1 MNGSLIWL
9 EVVLGFAAPLAWGV
23 WQLVSL
29 RRDQREADAQ
39 RQAEQ
44 RLADRQSDATTPG
57 ESSAE
62 PTGPQPP
69 PGS

>member
-29 RRDQREADAQ
+29 RRDQRQADAR

-44 RLADRQSDATTPG
+44 RLAKDASDPD
-57 ESSAE
+57 SSA
-62 PTGPQPP
+62 PQPP
-69 PGS
+69 PMS

>member
-29 RRDQREADAQ
+29 RRDQRQADAR

-44 RLADRQSDATTPG
+44 RQAKDA
-57 ESSAE
+57 SS
-62 PTGPQPP
+62 PDPSRPQPP
-69 PGS
+69 PTS